1 MKDEDEMPENQF
13 DGEQDGSSNKERN
26 EEQERQHQEFL
37 DKLRR
42 MSDEAEANA
51 EGKQGAF
58 DFADRDDEEPVSSG
72 IFNDSQN
79 PEEAYDLYY
88 AIRRILMRG
97 LPSGEDN
104 KELRQMVYDE
114 KNLFLRSGVHR
125 PLDGSPVGADSR
137 QGFLSLMRDSY
148 VATQNWGRR
157 GGSPYDIFQDYYDLN
172 KKMGYR

>member
-1 MKDEDEMPENQF
+1 MKDENDIPENQF
-13 DGEQDGSSNKERN
+13 GNEQGGAFNRERN

-37 DKLRR
+37 DKLRL
-42 MSDEAEANA
+42 MSDEAESNA

-58 DFADRDDEEPVSSG
+58 NFADENDEEPISSG
-72 IFNDSQN
+72 VFNDAQN

-97 LPSGEDN
+97 LPSGEEN
-104 KELRQMVYDE
+104 RELRQMVYDE
-114 KNLFLRSGVHR
+114 KNLFLRSGIHR

-148 VATQNWGRR
+148 VVTQNWARR